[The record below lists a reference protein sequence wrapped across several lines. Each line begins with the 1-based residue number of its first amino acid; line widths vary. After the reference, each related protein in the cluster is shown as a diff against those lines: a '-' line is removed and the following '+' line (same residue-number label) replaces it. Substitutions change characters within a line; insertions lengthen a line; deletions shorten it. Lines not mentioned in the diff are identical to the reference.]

1 LEIRWNKYLHRI
13 GVTLLP
19 YQAELAGKLLRLP
32 DTAKVV
38 QCRQSGK
45 SFIMGKASDFLS
57 RILHWPIIIT
67 APSIDQTWGVMQ
79 HVHSSQDIIK
89 APVLFD
95 NRYSI
100 AFRGGGS
107 ITCLSGS
114 ETAKV
119 ESKGCKL
126 LLVDE
131 HQDMPAEYT
140 ATSFVPMLSWYSGLY
155 WSSGIGGNPGSVA
168 LREEVEFQWE
178 LPWEEVVDLKP
189 GYQRIVDMARR
200 EMLPEEFEA
209 HYCCKAL
216 DVSAHL
222 LIPNISPTTEP
233 IPDAHTVV
241 GIDWGKRIDQS
252 VATLVD
258 QEREL
263 DEHGRIK
270 RAVIKDWLLMKG
282 TYDEQIDQLVKWLK
296 GDVYYDEVISED
308 NGVGDSNTDH
318 LVKAMRDVK
327 GFSIN
332 VAGITANQTWNSD
345 QAKTIARM
353 TRNGT
358 MTYNAAHPLAGPF
371 KKSVTNMEYKMLD
384 SDLIKIVEHTSDW
397 FASLRCATH
406 RNEKAYL

>member
-1 LEIRWNKYLHRI
+1 MDIRFNKYLHYI

-19 YQAELAGKLLRLP
+19 YQAELAGKLLHLP
-32 DTAKVV
+32 DTACVI

-45 SFIMGKASDFLS
+45 SFIMGKIADFVA
-57 RILHWPIIIT
+57 RVLHWPVIIT
-67 APSIDQTWGVMQ
+67 APAIDQTWGIMQ

-89 APVLFD
+89 AAYDYD

-100 AFRGGGS
+100 AYRGAGS

-126 LLVDE
+126 LIVDE

-140 ATSFVPMLSWYSGLY
+140 ATSFVPMLSWYGGLY

-168 LREEVEFQWE
+168 LREEVEFHWS
-178 LPWEEVVDLKP
+178 LPWESVVDLKP

-222 LIPNISPTTEP
+222 LIPNISPMTEP
-233 IPDAHTVV
+233 IQDAHTVV
-241 GIDWGKRIDQS
+241 GIDWGKRIDQTI
-252 VATLVD
+252 ATVVD
-258 QEREL
+258 QSKDL
-263 DEHGRIK
+263 DGEGRP
-270 RAVIKDWLLMKG
+270 RQAYIKDWLLMKG
-282 TYDEQIDQLVKWLK
+282 DYAEQIVQLVKWLK
-296 GDVYYDEVISED
+296 EEVEYNEVIAET
-308 NGVGDSNTDH
+308 NGVGDSSTDM
-318 LVKAMRDVK
+318 LIKAMHDVR
-327 GFSIN
+327 GFSSG
-332 VAGITANQTWNSD
+332 VTGLDVNQKWNSE
-345 QAKTIARM
+345 QAKQIARM

-358 MTYNAAHPLAGPF
+358 MTYNADHPLAGVF
-371 KKSVTNMEYKMLD
+371 KKDITSLEYKMLD
-384 SDLIKIVEHTSDW
+384 SDLIKTDHSD
-397 FASLRCATH
+397 FLSSLKLAMDRKEAT
-406 RNEKAYL
+406 YL